1 MAFCEAF
8 TSCEAETVLFCAF
21 FCPVFDSTGRRRNGK
36 IRYVAFFVLCE
47 KNMSLMCMK
56 FAFTWCYFCVGP

>member
-8 TSCEAETVLFCAF
+8 TSWEAETMPFCTFFALFY
-21 FCPVFDSTGRRRNGK
+21 DSTGRHINGK

-56 FAFTWCYFCVGP
+56 SAFTWCYFCVGP